1 MPEGQ
6 PQPRALEESAQTPR
20 GSEQEAPLSEQ
31 MRGLIEFAN
40 LSPDELRLELRS
52 MIERV
57 KSLEEMSRTDELTGL
72 LNRRGF
78 YEKSHELE
86 SFFARE
92 KKARKIEIPTALMVI
107 DLDGFKQVNDSAG
120 HAGGDECLKRIAEKV
135 RATLRESDI
144 FARVGG
150 DEFNIFLAD
159 STEEGAAMVAQKVR
173 AIVEEVGNGLHEEF
187 PSYTGALSASIGIIT
202 SEEDLPLE
210 ERIQKADYAAYVVKA
225 AGKKGELTL
234 NAARQV
240 DAEGD
245 FERDFLAG
253 KALPR

>member
-1 MPEGQ
+1 MQEGQ

-20 GSEQEAPLSEQ
+20 GSAQEAPLSEQ

-40 LSPDELRLELRS
+40 LSPDELRMELRS
-52 MIERV
+52 MVERV
-57 KSLEEMSRTDELTGL
+57 KSLEEVSRTDELTGL

-92 KKARKIEIPTALMVI
+92 KQARNIEIPSALMAI

-120 HAGGDECLKRIAEKV
+120 HAGGDECLQRIAEKV
-135 RATLRESDI
+135 KAALRESDI
-144 FARVGG
+144 FGRVGG
-150 DEFNIFLAD
+150 DEFTIFLAD
-159 STEEGAAMVAQKVR
+159 STEEGAVMVAQKVR
-173 AIVEEVGNGLHEEF
+173 AIIEEVGEGLHEKF
-187 PSYTGALSASIGIIT
+187 PAYTGTLSASIGIIT
-202 SEEDLPLE
+202 SAENLPLE

-225 AGKKGELTL
+225 AGKTGELTL
-234 NAARQV
+234 KGAREADAAGNIEQ
-240 DAEGD
+240 
-245 FERDFLAG
+245 DFLAG